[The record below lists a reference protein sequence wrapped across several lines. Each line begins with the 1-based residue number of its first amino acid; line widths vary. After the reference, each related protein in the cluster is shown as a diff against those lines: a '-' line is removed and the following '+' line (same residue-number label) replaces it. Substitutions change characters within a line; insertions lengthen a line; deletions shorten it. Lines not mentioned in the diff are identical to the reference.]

1 MIDQLSH
8 GGLRRSGISVLIA
21 AALTLAAFGLPARA
35 DDPRH
40 NPRQSAEA
48 GEIVPLEQLLARIRR
63 DYGGRV
69 LKVELEG
76 EDREDEARW
85 VYEVKVLTPEGNV
98 QQDCFSSSCFVITL
112 NVASTRSFT
121 VTLKSWWPPARS
133 LPRAP

>member
-40 NPRQSAEA
+40 NPRESAEA

-98 QQDCFSSSCFVITL
+98 
-112 NVASTRSFT
+112 
-121 VTLKSWWPPARS
+121 LKLEYDATSMELLEIRGHYRPDHEDKDD
-133 LPRAP
+133 